1 MQFESGVSQSS
12 LLQVSI
18 YMNSRLTDTYT
29 VGTRRYADLHLKIT
43 DQYRDQAAVR
53 HSLWLTSSASS
64 ISAP

>member
-1 MQFESGVSQSS
+1 M
-12 LLQVSI
+12 SI
-18 YMNSRLTDTYT
+18 IITPGEYIYELKAYTDTYT

-43 DQYRDQAAVR
+43 DQYRDQAAVW